1 MLLDKLKRLE
11 ENLRTLQNIKENY
24 EIEDILTDKV
34 DEWGIRYGFFETIQ
48 IIIDIASSLV
58 SDNNLSMPK
67 NYAESITILISAGYL
82 EKELGKKIIKM
93 VGLRNMLIH
102 EYGII
107 DVVKLFEYLNYLD
120 DIKKFVNA
128 IKDKIST

>member
-1 MLLDKLKRLE
+1 ML
-11 ENLRTLQNIKENY
+11 NFLRDYLITTLQ
-24 EIEDILTDKV
+24 V
-34 DEWGIRYGFFETIQ
+34 
-48 IIIDIASSLV
+48 
-58 SDNNLSMPK
+58 NNLGMPK

-82 EKELGKKIIKM
+82 KKELGKKIIKM
-93 VGLRNMLIH
+93 VGLRNMLVH

-120 DIKKFVNA
+120 DIRAFVNA

>member
-1 MLLDKLKRLE
+1 LG
-11 ENLRTLQNIKENY
+11 KENY

-58 SDNNLSMPK
+58 SDNNLGMPK

-93 VGLRNMLIH
+93 VGLRNMLVHAGVPKRTLACRH